1 MPRFLS
7 YRMWSREGNQ
17 GSTVRKFSV
26 SGVGSTWNKCARLD
40 FSSVTF
46 LLGSL
51 RQTPEVN
58 SKVRCRAQGL
68 GKVRVGNLPGPWE
81 KPSAYGNVLKSS
93 GSQSVIPRP
102 SASPEGLLETQIFRP
117 QPSPPE
123 LTACVLTDL
132 PGDSEACEYLRT
144 AA

>member
-1 MPRFLS
+1 MVWDPS
-7 YRMWSREGNQ
+7 GI
-17 GSTVRKFSV
+17 KF
-26 SGVGSTWNKCARLD
+26 ARLD

-46 LLGSL
+46 LLCSL
-51 RQTPEVN
+51 RQMPEVN

-102 SASPEGLLETQIFRP
+102 SPEGLLEMQIFRP
-117 QPSPPE
+117 QPSPTE

-132 PGDSEACEYLRT
+132 PGDSDACEYLRT
-144 AA
+144 TA